1 MDIYIYIYI
10 LRTCVKRNIDHLL
23 KNSVRNSLFVN
34 EIVHLLLMQLVAG
47 HQVTRNYTFHFHFRV
62 PYDNIQGV

>member
-1 MDIYIYIYI
+1 M
-10 LRTCVKRNIDHLL
+10 
-23 KNSVRNSLFVN
+23 N

-62 PYDNIQGV
+62 PYDIIQGVYEKTAMHIKCTYDEERAIIE